1 MSPEHDLNLPTAT
14 VESAST
20 DASAEIPQG
29 SAGGAMSE
37 PPSGAVSMASAS
49 STGTGAAVARAPEP
63 GSADNGAAE
72 QLADG
77 PAATKWNRPAPVQ
90 DGAAGRIHRKFGKRA
105 QRFSLLTPP
114 KQR

>member
-77 PAATKWNRPAPVQ
+77 PAAMVEPV
-90 DGAAGRIHRKFGKRA
+90 GAGASGGGAERSER
-105 QRFSLLTPP
+105 SDSVC
-114 KQR
+114 